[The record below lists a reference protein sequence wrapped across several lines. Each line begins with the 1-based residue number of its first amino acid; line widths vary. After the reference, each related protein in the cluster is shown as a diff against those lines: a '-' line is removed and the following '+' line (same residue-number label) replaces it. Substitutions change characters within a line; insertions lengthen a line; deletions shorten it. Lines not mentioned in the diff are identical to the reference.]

1 MICINIFTA
10 RTANR
15 PIRYGL
21 PNSVVMAGT
30 VNSFKARLDKFW
42 FECTKKLNF
51 ILALTWL

>member
-42 FECTKKLNF
+42 FECTEKLNF
-51 ILALTWL
+51 ILALT